1 MAFLLPLADNE
12 RTPFSFCASPA
23 AKCPPF
29 LFSFFPFVVC
39 VSTPVNCKERRCVN
53 EEQTHIVWKFLPVLC
68 YGGKRK
74 YWCWLFFSSTEERG
88 TEVQYGWV
96 SKSFNFPI
104 VFSVLFL
111 FFPPA
116 ASEGDGGHSSSSN
129 SSRSAAPPPPAF
141 ILRPQ
146 SLPPSIPFPS
156 SSSRRLRSHKL
167 ATTHLW
173 RHTFSNT
180 VSSHVIV
187 AQYFLSPPHNIISSQ
202 TPRSA
207 THYCCVHTRTRRR
220 RKEDSRQFPSPTK
233 HTRERW

>member
-1 MAFLLPLADNE
+1 M
-12 RTPFSFCASPA
+12 
-23 AKCPPF
+23 
-29 LFSFFPFVVC
+29 
-39 VSTPVNCKERRCVN
+39 
-53 EEQTHIVWKFLPVLC
+53 LC

-129 SSRSAAPPPPAF
+129 SSRSGAPPPPAF

-146 SLPPSIPFPS
+146 SLPLSRYRRRHPAASALTNWRQRISDDTRFRIPYLLTS
-156 SSSRRLRSHKL
+156 S
-167 ATTHLW
+167 W
-173 RHTFSNT
+173 SNT
-180 VSSHVIV
+180 SYLRPTTLSHHKHLVRPRIIV
-187 AQYFLSPPHNIISSQ
+187 VY
-202 TPRSA
+202 
-207 THYCCVHTRTRRR
+207 
-220 RKEDSRQFPSPTK
+220 
-233 HTRERW
+233 TRERGGGGKRTHVNFPLPPSTHERDDNKGRRTREALFLPSELNRH